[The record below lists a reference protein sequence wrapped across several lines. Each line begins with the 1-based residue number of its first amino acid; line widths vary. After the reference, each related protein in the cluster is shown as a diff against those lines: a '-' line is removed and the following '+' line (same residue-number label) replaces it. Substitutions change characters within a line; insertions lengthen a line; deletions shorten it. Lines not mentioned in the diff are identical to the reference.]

1 MMAQIPYSPIPDV
14 TSQYA
19 ATPEVHVNAP
29 EAGFGG
35 AVASA
40 LVKAGTAGTEA
51 SNELYQRAQAMQQL
65 NNETNARQSSIDFAS
80 KADQRVADF
89 KTQYGQNAGPEQ
101 YAQFQKDIA
110 DLRDQTRKGLASPM
124 AQKMFDADAASTTI
138 NSLKYGAFHSAEQLK
153 QSALVTNKV
162 AVDTINNGV
171 LAHPEDEAAYND
183 GLAKAKE
190 HTETNAQLQG
200 WDEATTKAEVAK
212 AQSSVTKQRITG
224 LANNGDILAAKKAF
238 DGANENNALTGEDR
252 SALQKFLNTQ
262 ENTHGSR
269 VVVDNTRDGSNLAM
283 GQGPVDMDRA
293 KIGIKAVEGGD
304 YSSIVNIKHT
314 NAAATPDRA
323 IGAYQVLESNLPK
336 WLSAAGLPSMTAEE
350 FAKNPAA
357 QDKVFEKQ
365 FGDDMAKNGF
375 NTAADH
381 WLGTGAADANGTTH
395 SAYLAK
401 ANAAMYKASSLEQR
415 VAATKGQASTIAP
428 ENKEFPDFVESHT
441 ITDYN
446 HEKTEEKANND
457 YAQNIVSSA
466 IQEQT
471 TKGPVTISNLM
482 KNSPEFADV
491 YNKMPLAKQLQLA
504 GQLRRLSAQDN
515 NITPVR
521 EETYNKLQGQALAVD
536 PEGFKS
542 IDFTDGHIDLAAD
555 QRKALVTLQQKM
567 IAKNVVPDPALQGAI
582 RDPGIIAT
590 ADSVGA
596 GPKSGDSWKTFTGAL
611 AEEIKFARAQGQN
624 IDNNTVQDMANKL
637 IQVRAGSGI
646 FGGTFGG
653 TSEYRMPLHAIPEGQ
668 QGQERDFLKKKYD
681 RDPTDQEIEHLH
693 AIRLYQATQTKRA
706 PNAGQ

>member
-1 MMAQIPYSPIPDV
+1 MAQIPYSPVPDV

-40 LVKAGTAGTEA
+40 LIKAGTAGTEA
-51 SNELYQRAQAMQQL
+51 SNELFQRAQAMQQL
-65 NNETNARQSSIDFAS
+65 DNETNARKSSIDFAT

-89 KTQYGQNAGPEQ
+89 KTQFGQNAGPEQ

-110 DLRDQTRKGLASPM
+110 DLREQTRKNLTSPM
-124 AQKMFDADAASTTI
+124 SQKMFDADAASITI

-153 QSALVTNKV
+153 QSAMTTNKM
-162 AVDTINNGV
+162 AVDTIKNGV

-183 GLAKAKE
+183 GMAKAKE
-190 HTETNAQLQG
+190 HAETNAQLQG

-212 AQSSVTKQRITG
+212 AQSDVTKQRITG
-224 LANNGDILAAKKAF
+224 LANNGDILSAKKAF
-238 DGANENNALTGEDR
+238 DDANGKNSLTGEDR

-269 VVVDNTRDGSNLAM
+269 VVVDNTRDGTNLAI

-304 YSSIVNIKHT
+304 YGVIVNIKHT

-323 IGAYQVLESNLPK
+323 IGAYQILESNLPK

-350 FAKNPAA
+350 FAKNPSA
-357 QDKVFEKQ
+357 QDKVFETQ
-365 FGDDMAKNGF
+365 FGQDMAKNGF
-375 NTAADH
+375 NAAADH
-381 WLGTGAADANGTTH
+381 WLGTGKADANGTTH

-401 ANAAMYKASSLEQR
+401 ANAAMWKGSSLEQR
-415 VAATKGQASTIAP
+415 VAAAKGQASTIAP
-428 ENKEFPDFVESHT
+428 ENKEFPDFVESHV

-446 HEKTEEKANND
+446 HEKAEEKAESD
-457 YAQNIVSSA
+457 HAQSIISSA
-466 IQEQT
+466 IQEQVS
-471 TKGPVTISNLM
+471 KGPVTLSNLM
-482 KNSPEFADV
+482 KTSPEFAAI
-491 YNKMPLAKQLQLA
+491 YEKMPLAKQLQLA
-504 GQLRRLSAQDN
+504 GQLKRLSAQDN
-515 NITPVR
+515 NITPAR
-521 EETYNKLQGQALAVD
+521 EEAYNKLQGQALAVD

-542 IDFTDGHIDLAAD
+542 IDFTNGSIDLAAD
-555 QRKALVTLQQKM
+555 QRKSLITLQQKM
-567 IAKNVVPDPALQGAI
+567 IAKNVVPDPAFQGAI
-582 RDPGIIAT
+582 RDPEVIAT

-596 GPKSGDSWKTFTGAL
+596 GPKSGENWKTFTGAL
-611 AEEIKFARAQGQN
+611 AEEIKFARATGKT

-637 IQVRAGSGI
+637 VQVRAGSGI

-653 TSEYRMPLHAIPEGQ
+653 TSEYRMPLHAIPEAQ
-668 QGQERDFLKKKYD
+668 QEQERKFLAAKFD

-693 AIRLYQATQTKRA
+693 AIRLYQATQTKRTA
-706 PNAGQ
+706 NAGQ